1 MLSNSQ
7 IIRRGTSMNSNNS
20 FINRKI
26 STVERMSQSM
36 KERIFKEELR
46 IVLVRDRDLEVHHQV
61 ITGEFVELELL
72 EFCKNIKGLD
82 SLVIQ
87 SRLPQEALKM
97 KKILSLE
104 KVVMNVSGINICDNG
119 NSVTR

>member
-1 MLSNSQ
+1 
-7 IIRRGTSMNSNNS
+7 MNSNNS

-46 IVLVRDRDLEVHHQV
+46 IVLVRDRDLEVHHKV